1 MASVPQDIDAP
12 RRQRRSRGNVSILLN
27 FLGSMNLA
35 ITLLVAVAIA
45 SVIGTVVQQNQ
56 PYEDYLSKFG
66 PFWFPIFDKLA
77 LYDVYSATWFL
88 GILGF
93 LLVSVSVCLTR
104 QTPGMLREMGKFRE
118 HQQERS
124 LRAFTNHREWQTRL
138 APDEVEAVA
147 ARALKYNG
155 LRMRRKDH
163 GDAILLAGMAGSS
176 NRIGYILTHLA
187 IVVICIGG
195 LLDGN
200 LMLKYREWTGDLTLE
215 TRNIPV
221 SQIGEESRI
230 PPGRSSFRGMVN
242 IPEGGGA
249 RVVFLPLRDGYIVQE
264 LPFRIEVEEFRVE
277 HWDTGEPSLFESDLI
292 VTGDNI
298 DEPIHHT
305 LRVNHPL
312 IIDGY
317 AIYQSSFGDGGS
329 MLSLRGWSLLGDGAD
344 PLDIE
349 QRVSDR
355 EEIELAGN
363 SLILELTEFETFNT
377 RRVPGVESRE
387 MEELGPSFE
396 YRLRGADGSARE
408 FHNYMRS
415 VEIDGRR
422 FFLSGM
428 RTAPQEPFRYLHIPA
443 DANDRPDTFFMF
455 NDILSSEERLRDA
468 SERGAAVAMQ
478 EFGLNQEELVPQV
491 AATGRELVRQLLDEG
506 FGAVMTDLE
515 ARMASQGEEGAQQSL
530 VMFSRLVL
538 ERTLWEAFS
547 DALRAAGDDP
557 DRELGES
564 DQMFFQDALSTI
576 PALAEY
582 GVPLF
587 LELDS
592 YNHRQATGLQ
602 IARAPGANIVYLGCA
617 LLVAGILLLFYVSHR
632 RIWCWIRRDGE
643 RTMLLVAGSNQRDPL
658 TFERK
663 FAELGEEFDTRLR
676 AAESE
681 SRKSRQPPGDA

>member
-1 MASVPQDIDAP
+1 MASVSQEAGAVG
-12 RRQRRSRGNVSILLN
+12 RKRQTRSTSAILLN

-35 ITLLVAVAIA
+35 ITLLVAICIA

-66 PFWFPIFDKLA
+66 PFWFPIFDNLG
-77 LYDVYSATWFL
+77 LYDVYSAMWYLAMLAFL
-88 GILGF
+88 V
-93 LLVSVSVCLTR
+93 VSVSVCLAR

-124 LRAFTNHREWQTRL
+124 LRAFSNHREWRTTL
-138 APDEVEAVA
+138 SPDEVETVA
-147 ARALKYNG
+147 ARALKHNG
-155 LRMRRKDH
+155 MRMRRKDR
-163 GDAILLAGMAGSS
+163 GDAVLLAGMAGSS

-187 IVVICIGG
+187 IVVICVGG
-195 LLDGN
+195 LVDGN

-221 SQIGEESRI
+221 SQIGDESRI
-230 PPGRSSFRGMVN
+230 PPGRGSFRGMVN
-242 IPEGGGA
+242 IPEGAAA

-292 VTGDNI
+292 ITGSGI

-329 MLSLRGWSLLGDGAD
+329 TLNLRGWSLLGDGAE
-344 PLDIE
+344 PLNIE
-349 QRVSDR
+349 QKVSSR
-355 EEIELAGN
+355 EQIEFADG
-363 SLILELTEFETFNT
+363 SLTLELTEFETFNT
-377 RRVPGVESRE
+377 RRVPGTESRE

-396 YRLRGADGSARE
+396 YRLRGTDGSARE
-408 FHNYMRS
+408 FHNYMRP
-415 VEIDGRR
+415 VDIDGRK

-428 RTAPQEPFRYLHIPA
+428 RTTPQEPFRYLHLPA
-443 DANDRPDTFFMF
+443 DRNDRPDTFLFF
-455 NDILSSEERLRDA
+455 HDALSSEQRLRDA
-468 SERGAAVAMQ
+468 SERGARVAMR
-478 EFGLNQEELVPQV
+478 EFGLDQEELVPQV
-491 AATGRELVRQLLDEG
+491 AATGRELARQLLDEG
-506 FGAVMTDLE
+506 LGSVMTELE
-515 ARMASQGEEGAQQSL
+515 SRMAGQGEEETRQSL

-538 ERTLWEAFS
+538 ERTLWEAFT
-547 DALRAAGDDP
+547 DARTAAGDDP
-557 DRELGES
+557 ERELGES
-564 DQMFFQDALSTI
+564 DQVFFQDALSTI

-602 IARAPGANIVYLGCA
+602 IARAPGANIVYFGSA

-632 RIWCWIRRDGE
+632 RVWCWIRSDGG
-643 RTMLLVAGSNQRDPL
+643 RTMLLVAGANQRDPL
-658 TFERK
+658 SFERK
-663 FAELGEEFDTRLR
+663 FGVLGEEFDKRLK
-676 AAESE
+676 AAESTTGRHG
-681 SRKSRQPPGDA
+681 SGDA

>member
-1 MASVPQDIDAP
+1 MASVSQEAGAAG
-12 RRQRRSRGNVSILLN
+12 RKRQTRSTSAILLN

-35 ITLLVAVAIA
+35 ITLLVAIAIA

-66 PFWFPIFDKLA
+66 PFWFQIFDNLG
-77 LYDVYSATWFL
+77 LYDVYSAMWYLAMLAFL
-88 GILGF
+88 V
-93 LLVSVSVCLTR
+93 VSVSVCLAR

-124 LRAFTNHREWQTRL
+124 LRAFSNRREWRTTL
-138 APDEVEAVA
+138 SPDEVEAVA
-147 ARALKYNG
+147 ARALKHNG
-155 LRMRRKDH
+155 MRMRRKDH
-163 GDAILLAGMAGSS
+163 GDAVLLAGMAGSS

-187 IVVICIGG
+187 IVVICVGG
-195 LLDGN
+195 LVDGN
-200 LMLKYREWTGDLTLE
+200 LLLKYREWTGDLTLE

-230 PPGRSSFRGMVN
+230 PPGRGSFRGMVN
-242 IPEGGGA
+242 IPEGAGA

-292 VTGDNI
+292 ITGGDI

-312 IIDGY
+312 LIDGY

-329 MLSLRGWSLLGDGAD
+329 TLNLRGWSLLGDGAE

-349 QRVSDR
+349 QQVSSR
-355 EEIELAGN
+355 EQIEFADG
-363 SLILELTEFETFNT
+363 SLTLELTEFETFNT
-377 RRVPGVESRE
+377 RRVPGTENRE

-408 FHNYMRS
+408 FHNYMRP
-415 VEIDGRR
+415 VDIDGRK

-428 RTAPQEPFRYLHIPA
+428 RTTPQEPFRYLHLPA
-443 DANDRPDTFFMF
+443 DRNGRPDTFLFF
-455 NDILSSEERLRDA
+455 HDALSSEQRLREA
-468 SERGAAVAMQ
+468 SERGARVAMR
-478 EFGLNQEELVPQV
+478 EFGLDQEELVPQV

-506 FGAVMTDLE
+506 LGSVMTELE
-515 ARMASQGEEGAQQSL
+515 SRMAGQGEEETRQSL

-547 DALRAAGDDP
+547 DARKAAGDDP
-557 DRELGES
+557 ERDLGES
-564 DQMFFQDALSTI
+564 DQVFFQDALSTI

-602 IARAPGANIVYLGCA
+602 IARAPGANIVYFGSA
-617 LLVAGILLLFYVSHR
+617 LLVVGIFLLFYVSHR
-632 RIWCWIRRDGE
+632 RVWCWIRRDGE
-643 RTMLLVAGSNQRDPL
+643 RTMLLVAGANQRDPL
-658 TFERK
+658 SFERK
-663 FAELGEEFDTRLR
+663 FGVLGEEFDKRLR
-676 AAESE
+676 AAESTTGRHG
-681 SRKSRQPPGDA
+681 SGDA